1 MRCILS
7 FTSFFLQLPYVLIVA
22 VSIGTLGG
30 ITHKDVY
37 GITLTRTRIF
47 LYCIGSMYSLNF
59 VQIIIQDFIIFFF
72 PCNLFAEYSLAQLPV
87 SLFVEGFTLQ
97 YFSTKLR

>member
-1 MRCILS
+1 
-7 FTSFFLQLPYVLIVA
+7 
-22 VSIGTLGG
+22 
-30 ITHKDVY
+30 
-37 GITLTRTRIF
+37 
-47 LYCIGSMYSLNF
+47 MYSLNF